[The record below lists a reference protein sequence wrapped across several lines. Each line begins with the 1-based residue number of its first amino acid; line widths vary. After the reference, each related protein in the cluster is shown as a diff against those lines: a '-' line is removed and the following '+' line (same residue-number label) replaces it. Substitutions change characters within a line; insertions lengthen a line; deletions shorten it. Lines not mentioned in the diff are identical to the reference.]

1 MDKLKVAYSGV
12 EGAFAHIAAR
22 RIFPDA
28 ELVSHKDFESAYQSV
43 EKSKCDYAVLPIENS
58 FAGEVNQVIDLTFKG
73 RLHIVDIYPLK
84 INQNLLGVKG
94 STLADIKTVLS
105 HAQALDQCE
114 PFIKAHKFEPIEASN
129 TARAAKQVAKE
140 NDKTKAAI
148 ASLETAELYGLT
160 VLQENI
166 NENKQNT
173 TRFAVFSRE
182 PVQSIDET
190 KKSKCILLF
199 TVKNESG
206 ALVKA
211 VNVISALG
219 YNMVSLHSRPMK
231 DLPWQYYFYVEI
243 EGNAMGE
250 KGRVMLDCL
259 SYHCDRLKVAGHY
272 YEEDDGHNSNV
283 QTMPD

>member
-1 MDKLKVAYSGV
+1 MKELKIAYSGV
-12 EGAFAHIAAR
+12 EGAFAHIAAGR
-22 RIFPDA
+22 LFPDA
-28 ELVSHKDFESAYQSV
+28 ELVSHKDFESAYLSV
-43 EKSKCDYAVLPIENS
+43 EKGKCDYAVLPIENS
-58 FAGEVNQVIDLTFKG
+58 FAGEVNQVLDLTFKG
-73 RLHIVDIYPLK
+73 KLHIVDIYPLK

-94 STLADIKTVLS
+94 ATMDDIKTVLS

-114 PFIKAHKFEPIEASN
+114 PFIKSHKFEAIEASN

-140 NDKTKAAI
+140 KDKTKAAI
-148 ASLETAELYGLT
+148 ASIETAKLYGLEI
-160 VLQENI
+160 LQEKI

-173 TRFAVFSRE
+173 TRFAVFSKK
-182 PVQSIDET
+182 PVDKIDEN
-190 KKSKCILLF
+190 KKCKFVLFF
-199 TVKNESG
+199 TVKNEAG

-259 SYHCDRLKVAGHY
+259 SYHCDRLKVAGHFY
-272 YEEDDGHNSNV
+272 DEENSE
-283 QTMPD
+283 Q

>member
-1 MDKLKVAYSGV
+1 MADMKIAYSGV
-12 EGAFAHIAAR
+12 EGAFAHIAAK
-22 RIFPDA
+22 RIFPKD
-28 ELVSHKDFESAYQSV
+28 ELVSHKDFESAYESV
-43 EKSKCDYAVLPIENS
+43 VKGKCDYAVLPIENS
-58 FAGEVNQVIDLTFKG
+58 FAGEVNQVLDLTFKG
-73 RLHIVDIYPLK
+73 KLHIVDIYPLK

-94 STLADIKTVLS
+94 AKIEDIKTVMS

-114 PFIKAHKFEPIEASN
+114 PFIKAHKFEAIEASN
-129 TARAAKQVAKE
+129 TARAAKQVAKDK
-140 NDKTKAAI
+140 DKTKAAI

-160 VLQENI
+160 VLQEKI

-182 PVQSIDET
+182 PVKEIDE
-190 KKSKCILLF
+190 KKKCKFVLLF
-199 TVKNESG
+199 TVKNEAG

-272 YEEDDGHNSNV
+272 YEEEDV
-283 QTMPD
+283 